1 MERLSVK
8 KYRRIFRAIF
18 LYVFTG
24 RFFFTRFHAF
34 LWHISKNEFHLSD
47 GKLPRCYVM
56 LCANLSKI
64 KHRFVVIYRYFS
76 SYQFHANFQEE
87 NSIELATKW
96 LRILSLGGNCKIRN
110 HLIANTINERHSDV
124 KDVDSRI
131 LGTSFFF
138 FFFLG
143 QLNIKKEISRMQMG

>member
-1 MERLSVK
+1 M
-8 KYRRIFRAIF
+8 
-18 LYVFTG
+18 
-24 RFFFTRFHAF
+24 
-34 LWHISKNEFHLSD
+34 
-47 GKLPRCYVM
+47 
-56 LCANLSKI
+56 
-64 KHRFVVIYRYFS
+64 
-76 SYQFHANFQEE
+76 
-87 NSIELATKW
+87 ATKR

-110 HLIANTINERHSDV
+110 HLIANRINERHGDV